1 VMIAGRLFTVTQSA
15 NTCTYTLNPT
25 SRTHTWTAG
34 SGTITVGTSSGCA
47 WQATTTQAWIS
58 VSGNGTASGSVS
70 YNVQANTTGS
80 TRTGS
85 ISIGTQTFSVV
96 QNQGGGTAPSRP
108 AALRI
113 MSIGGDK

>member
-1 VMIAGRLFTVTQSA
+1 MIAGRLFTVTQSA

-34 SGTITVGTSSGCA
+34 SGTITVSTSSGCA

-70 YNVQANTTGS
+70 YNVQPNTTGS

-113 MSIGGDK
+113 MQIGGDK